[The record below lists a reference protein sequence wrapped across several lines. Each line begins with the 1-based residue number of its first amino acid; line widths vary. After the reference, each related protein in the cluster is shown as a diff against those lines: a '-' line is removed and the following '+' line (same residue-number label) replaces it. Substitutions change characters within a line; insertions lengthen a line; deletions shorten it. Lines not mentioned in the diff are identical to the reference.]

1 MVYGRDTSSCEEET
15 KTMQD
20 FGSINHPQINA
31 FFPYTPI
38 ILSRSTEEQRDLRA
52 RTPHTT
58 SIYRRPTYICRHHMK
73 NERR

>member
-1 MVYGRDTSSCEEET
+1 MVYGRDISPCEEET
-15 KTMQD
+15 KTRQD

-38 ILSRSTEEQRDLRA
+38 ILSRSTEEQRDQRA

-58 SIYRRPTYICRHHMK
+58 NIHRLPLHSYHPIP
-73 NERR
+73 

>member
-52 RTPHTT
+52 RTPH
-58 SIYRRPTYICRHHMK
+58 IYRRPTYIGHHHMK
-73 NERR
+73 KERR

>member
-1 MVYGRDTSSCEEET
+1 MVYGRDTSPCEEET
-15 KTMQD
+15 ETMQD

-58 SIYRRPTYICRHHMK
+58 NIHRLPLHTYHPIP
-73 NERR
+73 